1 MGFDEFLKEVVP
13 LFGLQWRPFR
23 RRGIKRKIEQRVAQV
38 GLVHFDEYL
47 LRVKEDPEER
57 SRLSEILTVTISR
70 FYRDG
75 KVFDLLKHSAIP
87 AIIKNKKEK
96 DEFKI
101 WSIGCAS
108 GEEPYS
114 LSMLWKTKF
123 ESKFPN
129 IRLVILATDIN
140 EALLRRAKDGRYKE
154 SSLREVPEE
163 IVRRF
168 FKTENGF
175 YLVDR
180 SIRESVEFKKH
191 DIIHEEP
198 FPRMDLIL
206 CRNLA
211 FTYFSKECQFE
222 ALRKIFKSLGER
234 GYLIMGKDEVL
245 PFVYPT
251 LFVPASSAEKVYQK
265 FSSNLDVET
274 DGSNNN

>member
-1 MGFDEFLKEVVP
+1 MGFDEFLKEVAP

-23 RRGIKRKIEQRVAQV
+23 RRGVKRKIEQRVAEV
-38 GLVHFDEYL
+38 RLAHFDEYL
-47 LRVKEDPEER
+47 LKVRTDPEER
-57 SRLSEILTVTISR
+57 GHLSEFLTVTISR
-70 FYRDG
+70 FYRDR
-75 KVFDLLKHSAIP
+75 KVFDLLEHSAIP

-114 LSMLWKTKF
+114 LSMLWRTRF
-123 ESKFPN
+123 ENKFPN

-140 EALLRRAKDGRYKE
+140 EALLKRAKDGRYKE

-180 SIRESVEFKKH
+180 SVGESIAFRKH
-191 DIIHEEP
+191 DIIHEKS
-198 FPRMDLIL
+198 FPGMDIIF

-211 FTYFSKECQFE
+211 FTYFSKECQMNV
-222 ALRKIFKSLGER
+222 LKKISGSLNEG
-234 GYLIMGKDEVL
+234 GYLIIGADEML
-245 PFVYPT
+245 PLTYPT
-251 LFVPASSAEKVYQK
+251 LFIPTSSTEKVYQK
-265 FSSNLDVET
+265 FNQSSA
-274 DGSNNN
+274 G